1 MLYGLRQASA
11 RYYEKI
17 ANDIVLPFRDSKDRQ
32 FRRNSYD
39 SCAFAKG
46 ELMAG
51 FVHGRPRTTDYTCFS
66 MHVDD
71 KFVAVSGLKQ
81 LEEFQQMLDMH
92 NIKYT
97 IEPMTQMLGMRVHYT
112 RHDPLAGL
120 SGKLVLD
127 HDQYV
132 IDAYNS
138 VRKHELIDQ
147 SRTSPLNIP
156 LTEEIRKKME
166 EQEEPEFDRERYKLF
181 RKILGK
187 VQHCSQYTHP
197 EITTAVSL
205 VSQRMMNPSL
215 LDVSA
220 VFGIL
225 RYLYGTVDDDRKRL
239 TITHDPKFDNPE
251 CKQNPLHMVSDADL
265 SNCPKTRRSRTG
277 FGGFLFSNLAA
288 WKSQKQTQVSLST
301 CESEYVALSS
311 CAQFAKWFRGLVSD
325 LGVLIS
331 YCEPVVI
338 LTDSQSA
345 MKLAHADDHRSNKYS
360 RHIQQRVCWLRELV
374 LDGSIRLAFIEGS
387 DNTADIF
394 TKVLGDKKF
403 KRFRKKLLHGDK
415 RLFREQLNLICV
427 MQYLS
432 ATANPLLSIPEHACN
447 CHKRNFHCI
456 STRES
461 PTLLHCAR
469 DLD

>member
-1 MLYGLRQASA
+1 
-11 RYYEKI
+11 
-17 ANDIVLPFRDSKDRQ
+17 
-32 FRRNSYD
+32 
-39 SCAFAKG
+39 
-46 ELMAG
+46 MAG
-51 FVHGRPRTTDYTCFS
+51 FAHDRPRTTDYTCFS

-156 LTEEIRKKME
+156 LTEEIRKKMK

-225 RYLYGTVDDDRKRL
+225 RYLYGTVDDDRK
-239 TITHDPKFDNPE
+239 N
-251 CKQNPLHMVSDADL
+251 VSQL
-265 SNCPKTRRSRTG
+265 RMTPNST
-277 FGGFLFSNLAA
+277 NLNAN
-288 WKSQKQTQVSLST
+288 K
-301 CESEYVALSS
+301 
-311 CAQFAKWFRGLVSD
+311 
-325 LGVLIS
+325 
-331 YCEPVVI
+331 I
-338 LTDSQSA
+338 L
-345 MKLAHADDHRSNKYS
+345 
-360 RHIQQRVCWLRELV
+360 
-374 LDGSIRLAFIEGS
+374 
-387 DNTADIF
+387 
-394 TKVLGDKKF
+394 
-403 KRFRKKLLHGDK
+403 
-415 RLFREQLNLICV
+415 
-427 MQYLS
+427 
-432 ATANPLLSIPEHACN
+432 
-447 CHKRNFHCI
+447 CI
-456 STRES
+456 WQ
-461 PTLLHCAR
+461 
-469 DLD
+469 